1 MISGEKKLIAVL
13 VSILFLAF
21 GKVNG
26 QCYFIQSDR
35 FDNIWVVNNSE
46 VVCFNKQLKKI
57 GSYSNILFGNPFY
70 VDALDPFRIIVFYQ
84 ATQSVAI
91 LNNAVAEI
99 AKPVRLREKGV
110 GDASL
115 VCRSSRGGFWVLDR
129 ASWEILYFDSGFNST
144 GEKVIPD
151 IMFSGSKP
159 LFMKEDNGILYL
171 AFQGKGICR
180 FDSFG
185 AKMGDIPVEI
195 DDYFTFFDGSIVYR
209 TKGRIFQYNL
219 ENNRINIIDSSWP
232 CMPAKQ
238 QGRFIF
244 FDGREL
250 SVYKIN

>member
-1 MISGEKKLIAVL
+1 MISGGKKIIAVL
-13 VSILFLAF
+13 VSILFLFF

-26 QCYFIQSDR
+26 QCNFIQSDR
-35 FDNIWVVNNSE
+35 FDNVWVVNNSE
-46 VVCFNKQLKKI
+46 VVCFDKQLKKI
-57 GSYSNILFGNPFY
+57 DSYSNILFGNPFY
-70 VDALDPFRIIVFYQ
+70 VDALDPFRIMVFYQ
-84 ATQSVAI
+84 TTQSVAI

-115 VCRSSRGGFWVLDR
+115 VCRSKRGGFWVLDR
-129 ASWEILYFDSGFNST
+129 ASWEILYFDSGFNSS

-151 IMFSGSKP
+151 VMFSGSKP

-209 TKGRIFQYNL
+209 SKGRIFQYNL
-219 ENNRINIIDSSWP
+219 ENNRINIIDSSWT
-232 CMPAKQ
+232 CIPAKQ

-244 FDGREL
+244 FDGSGL
-250 SVYKIN
+250 AVYKIN